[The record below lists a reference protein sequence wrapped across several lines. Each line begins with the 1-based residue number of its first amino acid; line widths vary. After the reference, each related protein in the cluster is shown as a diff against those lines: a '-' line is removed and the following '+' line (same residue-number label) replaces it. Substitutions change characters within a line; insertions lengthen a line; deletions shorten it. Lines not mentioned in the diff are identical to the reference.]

1 VLVDTQVNIGTVLGS
16 RGALS
21 SNGALGG
28 ALVTTLL
35 EGSWAVLGQNSHG
48 EEGQDEDGEPREVHV
63 ACRLQGNIQTILIT
77 TNLISSGPHSGPFS
91 PNTC

>member
-1 VLVDTQVNIGTVLGS
+1 MFVDTQVYIGTVLGS

-35 EGSWAVLGQNSHG
+35 KGSWAVLGRNSHG

-63 ACRLQGNIQTILIT
+63 VWRLQGNIQIL
-77 TNLISSGPHSGPFS
+77 
-91 PNTC
+91 

>member
-1 VLVDTQVNIGTVLGS
+1 VLVDTQVNIATVLGS

-21 SNGALGG
+21 MNGALGG

-35 EGSWAVLGQNSHG
+35 EGSWTVLGRNSHG

-63 ACRLQGNIQTILIT
+63 ACRLQIIYKSCNILCSKVI
-77 TNLISSGPHSGPFS
+77 
-91 PNTC
+91 